1 MKHRGLRIADERPQ
15 AIREGAEI
23 SPIIS
28 APSLLYVHSDLLSLI
43 APRGLDISL
52 NSVEDFRLNKSEIS
66 QASVSS
72 LQVSKS
78 RASK

>member
-1 MKHRGLRIADERPQ
+1 
-15 AIREGAEI
+15 
-23 SPIIS
+23 
-28 APSLLYVHSDLLSLI
+28 LLYVHSDLLSLI